1 MGELPGVRKPFDRAV
16 ADEIDNENYV
26 PFAYGINLKDAN
38 AAYFKLA
45 AQLSRGACVQKGAF
59 LLQYDLVVRD
69 QQDLVSNDRGQRE
82 TQAPECKV
90 GLAGTRSSAD
100 QSHTAANGDG
110 GRVDALNFSRQV
122 RVLLSLAA
130 DGR

>member
-1 MGELPGVRKPFDRAV
+1 MGKLPGVWKSFDRAV
-16 ADEIDNENYV
+16 ADEIDNENDV
-26 PFAYGINLKDAN
+26 PFADGINLKDAN
-38 AAYFKLA
+38 APHFKLA
-45 AQLSRGACVQKGAF
+45 AQLSRGASAQEVAL
-59 LLQYDLVVRD
+59 LLQHNLVVRD
-69 QQDLVSNDRGQRE
+69 QQNLIPNDRGPRE
-82 TQAPECKV
+82 SQAPECKI

-122 RVLLSLAA
+122 RVLLSPAA

>member
-1 MGELPGVRKPFDRAV
+1 MGELPGVWKSFDRAV
-16 ADEIDNENYV
+16 ADEIGDENDV

-38 AAYFKLA
+38 APHFKLA
-45 AQLSRGACVQKGAF
+45 AQLSWGACVQEGAF
-59 LLQYDLVVRD
+59 PLQYDLVVRD
-69 QQDLVSNDRGQRE
+69 QQNLIPNDRRGGQA
-82 TQAPECKV
+82 QAPECKV
-90 GLAGTRSSAD
+90 GLAGTRCSAD

-122 RVLLSLAA
+122 RVLLSPAA